1 MNREQREKIMTF
13 NLVLVSDDNNLLKDS
28 MQTDSE
34 YQQEKTKPYK
44 DLLEFIRAYTPRNN

>member
-1 MNREQREKIMTF
+1 MTREQREKIMTL

-34 YQQEKTKPYK
+34 YQQQKTKAYK
-44 DLLEFIRAYTPRNN
+44 DLVEFIRAYTPK